1 MTYDNDIVSASRDFV
16 RRKQQQRNDLLEKR
30 YAVATR
36 DFQQIVE
43 MIINDF
49 NPLRIYQWGS
59 LLNKKHFS
67 EISDI
72 DIAIEGLV
80 DPQKFFN
87 LFSKA
92 MDMTDLPLDIVQ
104 LEFIHELQKKTILEN
119 GKLIYERNQP

>member
-16 RRKQQQRNDLLEKR
+16 RRKQQQRNELLEKR
-30 YAVATR
+30 YAFATR

-43 MIINDF
+43 MIISNF

-59 LLNKKHFS
+59 LLNEKHFS

-80 DPQKFFN
+80 DPQNFFN
-87 LFSKA
+87 LLSKA
-92 MDMTDLPLDIVQ
+92 MEMTDLPLDIVQ
-104 LEFIHELQKKTILEN
+104 LEFIHELHKKTILEN

>member
-1 MTYDNDIVSASRDFV
+1 MTNDNDIVSASRDFV
-16 RRKQQQRNDLLEKR
+16 RRKQQQRNELLEKR

-87 LFSKA
+87 LLSKA

>member
-87 LFSKA
+87 LF
-92 MDMTDLPLDIVQ
+92 
-104 LEFIHELQKKTILEN
+104 QKQWI
-119 GKLIYERNQP
+119 